1 VGINMSYRNWPI
13 AKQIGAL
20 AFLLSLCVFS
30 IVGVSSYMVAT
41 AIFTDKSESA
51 IESETHQ
58 IVNLLELQ
66 YNSLLAI
73 ASKNADVFKTM
84 YPGDFQLSN
93 ERVTVVNQQ
102 VPVLL
107 HNNEA
112 VNNDMAVVDQ
122 YAALTRGN
130 ATVFVR
136 DGDDFSVLRLL

>member
-1 VGINMSYRNWPI
+1 MSYRNWPI

-20 AFLLSLCVFS
+20 AFLLSLGVFS

-41 AIFTDKSESA
+41 AIFTEKSESA